1 MTETKKKEKKKSQK
15 GLEGYN
21 QNVSLSG
28 FPH

>member
-1 MTETKKKEKKKSQK
+1 MTETKKKEKKSQK

-28 FPH
+28 FPN